1 MYGDTSVIRRLAR
14 SMRDQAADVRVE
26 ADHLVAQSDN
36 THWTGLAADAMRHR
50 TRERASALRRVAGL
64 HEDAADALEHHAA
77 EVDRLKDLIASIERR
92 VRGAIEVARNRL
104 AQLAHSLAD
113 GIRRVIPDPVD
124 DLLDRFVP
132 PVHGSM
138 DWLDI
143 ELPGPR

>member
-1 MYGDTSVIRRLAR
+1 MYGDTSVIRGLAR
-14 SMRDQAADVRVE
+14 SLRDQATDIRLE
-26 ADHLVAQSDN
+26 ADRLVAQSDN

-50 TRERASALRRVAGL
+50 TRERASALRRSAGL
-64 HEDAADALEHHAA
+64 HEDAAEAIEHHAD

-92 VRGAIEVARNRL
+92 VRGAIELARNRL
-104 AQLAHSLAD
+104 AQLAHSLID
-113 GIRRVIPDPVD
+113 GIGRVIPDPVD

-138 DWLDI
+138 DWLDV